1 MVGLGRCANQHDFEE
16 FAMNRSPYAIQPV
29 VRRRGMLGRAMDSL
43 GLIACV
49 VVMGVLCAGM
59 LVAMS
64 RVAAS

>member
-1 MVGLGRCANQHDFEE
+1 MLKRN
-16 FAMNRSPYAIQPV
+16 PYSIEPV
-29 VRRRGMLGRAMDSL
+29 ARERGVLGRAVDSL

-64 RVAAS
+64 RVGAR